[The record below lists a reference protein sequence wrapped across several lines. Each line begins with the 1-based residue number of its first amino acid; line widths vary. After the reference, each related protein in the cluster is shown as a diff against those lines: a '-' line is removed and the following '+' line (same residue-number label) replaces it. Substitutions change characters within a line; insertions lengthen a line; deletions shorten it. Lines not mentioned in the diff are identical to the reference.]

1 MSRTLTT
8 WSKKAQN
15 VHKSA
20 YFSSW
25 NEFPPGHIK
34 FSIVQ
39 CTHIPHSVFYPLN
52 VCGYWWCGC
61 SVKNIYLQIIIQTQ
75 LLFGIQRARWW
86 KMCSVHKQ
94 QTFSLSLIPNKIQ
107 FRVQFSSQIG
117 NECWTFLTCNV
128 CLSNAPSISSQQHPT
143 VLERVW
149 KMISKINSR
158 EHWINFPWTIF
169 CKTWFW

>member
-1 MSRTLTT
+1 MQT
-8 WSKKAQN
+8 
-15 VHKSA
+15 
-20 YFSSW
+20 
-25 NEFPPGHIK
+25 
-34 FSIVQ
+34 VQ
-39 CTHIPHSVFYPLN
+39 CTHIPYSVFYPLN

-75 LLFGIQRARWW
+75 LLFGIQRACWW

-94 QTFSLSLIPNKIQ
+94 QTFSLYLIPNKIQ

-143 VLERVW
+143 VLERMW
-149 KMISKINSR
+149 KMISKINSIYTPR
-158 EHWINFPWTIF
+158 FFGNSSNTDKNNDETQTTTAA
-169 CKTWFW
+169 KQQL